1 MGGVLFID
9 EAYSLGKD
17 KYGEEALAELV
28 RLMEIHRGNFAVFFA
43 GYTDEMREFF
53 EVNPGL
59 ASRVTEQLDFVE
71 YTNDELW
78 LIVDRFATMRHYVI
92 DETIRSGVE
101 AWFDEQRQIRGFG
114 NARAARNLVDQ
125 MITTHAMRLRKS
137 EISTTDDLI
146 LLTVDDLP
154 QVSRSDQRPV
164 LGYL

>member
-1 MGGVLFID
+1 MRHYLID
-9 EAYSLGKD
+9 EA
-17 KYGEEALAELV
+17 V
-28 RLMEIHRGNFAVFFA
+28 R
-43 GYTDEMREFF
+43 
-53 EVNPGL
+53 P
-59 ASRVTEQLDFVE
+59 
-71 YTNDELW
+71 
-78 LIVDRFATMRHYVI
+78 
-92 DETIRSGVE
+92 GVE
-101 AWFDEQRQIRGFG
+101 AWFDEQRQHAGFG